1 MDINEVGN
9 SRQLAILIQGLNI
22 EERKKFL
29 DEARKSP
36 DMEAFMKFYVEN
48 FS

>member
-1 MDINEVGN
+1 MDIDEVTT
-9 SRQLAILIQGLNI
+9 SRQLAILIQGLTV
-22 EERKKFL
+22 EERVRFL

-36 DMEAFMKFYVEN
+36 DMETFAEFYVKN

>member
-9 SRQLAILIQGLNI
+9 SRQLAVLIQGLNI
-22 EERKKFL
+22 EERERFL
-29 DEARKSP
+29 DEARKAE
-36 DMEAFMKFYVEN
+36 DMPSFIEFYVKN

>member
-22 EERKKFL
+22 EERERFL

-36 DMEAFMKFYVEN
+36 DMETFIEFYVKN